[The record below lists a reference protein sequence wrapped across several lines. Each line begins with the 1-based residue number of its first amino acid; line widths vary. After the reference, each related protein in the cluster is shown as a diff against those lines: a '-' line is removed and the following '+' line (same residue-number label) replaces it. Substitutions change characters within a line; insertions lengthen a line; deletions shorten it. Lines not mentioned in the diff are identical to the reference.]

1 MLPTIHN
8 NLHNISAT
16 HKKVISWYGTLWT
29 PLFWTPQNRWPMA
42 KLHNLTGE
50 LCDISCLSENGGR
63 TNFPSFHN
71 RYTVKVFNQSPEF
84 CFFSKVSILH
94 NFNDTK
100 LTTLLWEHSKKKILI
115 LTQFWRPQL
124 SWLKIKTTV
133 SSLGYQR
140 DLPKGSLTLETV
152 LSVRGNRKS

>member
-1 MLPTIHN
+1 
-8 NLHNISAT
+8 
-16 HKKVISWYGTLWT
+16 
-29 PLFWTPQNRWPMA
+29 MA

-71 RYTVKVFNQSPEF
+71 RYTVKDSFSQSKKKKKVFNQSPEF

-100 LTTLLWEHSKKKILI
+100 LTTLL
-115 LTQFWRPQL
+115 
-124 SWLKIKTTV
+124 
-133 SSLGYQR
+133 
-140 DLPKGSLTLETV
+140 
-152 LSVRGNRKS
+152 